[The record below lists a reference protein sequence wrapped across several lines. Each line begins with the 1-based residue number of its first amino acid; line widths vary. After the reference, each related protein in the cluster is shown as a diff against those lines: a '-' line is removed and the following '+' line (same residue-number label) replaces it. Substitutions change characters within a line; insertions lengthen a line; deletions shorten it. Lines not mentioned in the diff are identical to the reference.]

1 MDNQVPSVSAPVEH
15 EREFCVKN
23 IPLEFTD
30 WDLFHVFVKYGVVH
44 NVKIPSKQ
52 PQANA
57 KFGFVV
63 METLKDA
70 DEVRGDLKNGKFLNA
85 KNGVQL
91 VLSNVRH
98 GDNQRSR
105 DEGRSFANQGA
116 RLPLSEMSARNNGTK
131 YYGRENSAGDK
142 GQIISSARCFSQD
155 LPLQTPIKVR
165 VVDSP
170 YQIKTVNEG
179 FSFHVVPLEQKLSED
194 YSILQREMNKFC
206 MKSPNLQDIPKVG
219 QYVLYC
225 RGGVAFRGL
234 CNGDTTLYLIDIGE
248 IVKINRPQLWDL
260 PAQFAR
266 LPSLVVPCTIA
277 RVKWTSPTIQTFLK
291 SRSAL
296 EKWSMACSG
305 GLTAV
310 AHEYNGLT
318 NVVQLTASTEAGEDD
333 FALSISRKGWCVC
346 TSPTLRTYSRDDL
359 LNAKKTAVCKPIELN
374 ENVAEIVTGLQ
385 NIAVA

>member
-70 DEVRGDLKNGKFLNA
+70 DEVRCDLKNGKFLNT

-98 GDNQRSR
+98 GESQRSR

-266 LPSLVVPCTIA
+266 LPSL
-277 RVKWTSPTIQTFLK
+277 
-291 SRSAL
+291 AL

-310 AHEYNGLT
+310 AHEYNGLI